1 MAVASTA
8 KLINYPSYNPIKN
21 PFKTSSSKGKEHGIA
36 ESREIFNWLLELV
49 RDINWIPLLPSS
61 FLVSIDPPSF
71 FDSWIISRLRKK
83 GGGKKTRRNQF
94 SYQPRSFDSLSI
106 VPPSFFDSWII
117 SRLRKEN
124 AHKSVFLSIA
134 FFRFVDA
141 KKYIIKKKVC
151 MITRLGKE
159 RNIVRFNFCPHLNC
173 LKFQVRTDDDFHG
186 NYTRKL

>member
-36 ESREIFNWLLELV
+36 KSREIFNWLLELV
-49 RDINWIPLLPSS
+49 RDINWIPLLLSCINRPS
-61 FLVSIDPPSF
+61 LVFRFVDNLTF
-71 FDSWIISRLRKK
+71 KK
-83 GGGKKTRRNQF
+83 KRG
-94 SYQPRSFDSLSI
+94 
-106 VPPSFFDSWII
+106 
-117 SRLRKEN
+117 RKEN
-124 AHKSVFLSIA
+124 TQKSVFLSTA
-134 FFRFVDA
+134 FFRFEWIDA

>member
-71 FDSWIISRLRKK
+71 FDSWIISRLRK
-83 GGGKKTRRNQF
+83 
-94 SYQPRSFDSLSI
+94 
-106 VPPSFFDSWII
+106 
-117 SRLRKEN
+117 EN
-124 AHKSVFLSIA
+124 AHKSSYQPCSFV
-134 FFRFVDA
+134 RFVDA